1 MILIIGLIVL
11 ILIWLWLAYDMIY
24 APLVDD
30 DENIIDIDPDNEYDN
45 LF

>member
-11 ILIWLWLAYDMIY
+11 ILIWLWLAYDMLY

>member
-11 ILIWLWLAYDMIY
+11 ILIWLWLAYEMLY
-24 APLVDD
+24 APLVDND
-30 DENIIDIDPDNEYDN
+30 KNIIDIDPDNEYDN